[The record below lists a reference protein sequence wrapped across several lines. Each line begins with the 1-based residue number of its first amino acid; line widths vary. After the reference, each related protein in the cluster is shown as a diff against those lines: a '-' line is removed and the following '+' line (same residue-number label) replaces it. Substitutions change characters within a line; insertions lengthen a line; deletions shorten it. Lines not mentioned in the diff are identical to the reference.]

1 MKKFLSVSALF
12 SAVLATGGFASM
24 AMAQDE
30 CSTAVVATA
39 AAPTAFNTATAT
51 PSANAIPLDT
61 FCTGTFL
68 NWQAT
73 QNDVWMKYT
82 PVESG
87 TATFST
93 CLIGSYD
100 TSMAIYTGTC
110 AALTEVACSGDGPT
124 DGGCQNYYSI
134 VSNFAVT
141 AGTTYTIRLGG
152 YNGATG
158 TGQLTITLV
167 PVVAGCGSGGGCG
180 VVHAAPGCSDG
191 VCCTAVCAAN
201 PLCCEIGWD
210 DTCVQSAVAACGLF
224 IYTCNQ
230 GSPANDCATNPV
242 VVAGDSTLASNN
254 VGAIQDG
261 PNYGTAC
268 GSGNNSSNNDVWWRV
283 NAVANGA
290 LTVSTCGLSPYDS
303 KMAIYDMG
311 TSPATFDYN
320 TLNLPTVFMGCNDD
334 GVGTCLQTDGVT
346 PYASL
351 LTVTVSVG
359 HSYLVNLSTYT
370 AGETGV
376 GQISFN
382 VPEPCSLPST
392 TSSEGETCGASTN
405 SGCVATV
412 STTTP
417 IALGASV
424 GGSFWADA
432 GTRDVDWYSFTLAT
446 DQTVTASVFSASN
459 VSGFMFRGDSCTGQL
474 VGQMSNSCPST
485 GTWCLPAGNYS
496 IAVATAAF
504 TGTPCGSGVFNNYVL
519 QLNGVAATCPSYGD
533 TCSYTTTTVSQNT
546 DSVVTNFAFGC
557 LLFCGTNESTFS
569 TATNF
574 ARSFSDLYSGSLG
587 CVTIG
592 VANEDV
598 QVDGS
603 YAAGAPFAFTLG
615 LYRDTDGG
623 NPTTVGGDLVLIT
636 QKQFTALGGFQLLTW
651 NLATPLSLTGNTQPL
666 VVVMSGAVN
675 GGCTA
680 SGNGIFGGVG
690 NATGSTAPW
699 FEQSIDPN
707 NICADAA
714 FVAQTGTSQW
724 IVNLGMVSA
733 PACPTDVNG
742 DGITGS
748 ADLSVLLNGWGTASP
763 DLNGDGIV
771 GSADLSVML
780 NGWGACP

>member
-1 MKKFLSVSALF
+1 
-12 SAVLATGGFASM
+12 
-24 AMAQDE
+24 
-30 CSTAVVATA
+30 
-39 AAPTAFNTATAT
+39 
-51 PSANAIPLDT
+51 
-61 FCTGTFL
+61 
-68 NWQAT
+68 
-73 QNDVWMKYT
+73 
-82 PVESG
+82 
-87 TATFST
+87 
-93 CLIGSYD
+93 
-100 TSMAIYTGTC
+100 
-110 AALTEVACSGDGPT
+110 
-124 DGGCQNYYSI
+124 
-134 VSNFAVT
+134 
-141 AGTTYTIRLGG
+141 
-152 YNGATG
+152 
-158 TGQLTITLV
+158 
-167 PVVAGCGSGGGCG
+167 
-180 VVHAAPGCSDG
+180 
-191 VCCTAVCAAN
+191 
-201 PLCCEIGWD
+201 
-210 DTCVQSAVAACGLF
+210 
-224 IYTCNQ
+224 
-230 GSPANDCATNPV
+230 
-242 VVAGDSTLASNN
+242 
-254 VGAIQDG
+254 
-261 PNYGTAC
+261 
-268 GSGNNSSNNDVWWRV
+268 
-283 NAVANGA
+283 
-290 LTVSTCGLSPYDS
+290 
-303 KMAIYDMG
+303 
-311 TSPATFDYN
+311 
-320 TLNLPTVFMGCNDD
+320 
-334 GVGTCLQTDGVT
+334 
-346 PYASL
+346 
-351 LTVTVSVG
+351 
-359 HSYLVNLSTYT
+359 VNLSTYT

-405 SGCVATV
+405 AGCVGTV

-446 DQTVTASVFSASN
+446 DKTVTASVFSASN
-459 VSGFMFRGDSCTGQL
+459 VVGFMFKGDSCTGQL

-546 DSVVTNFAFGC
+546 DSVATNYAFGC
-557 LLFCGTNESTFS
+557 LLWCGTNESTFS

-574 ARSFSDLYSGSLG
+574 ARSFSDLNSGSLG
-587 CVTIG
+587 CVTVG
-592 VANEDV
+592 VANQDV

-603 YAAGAPFAFTLG
+603 YAGGAPFAFTLG

-623 NPTTVGGDLVLIT
+623 NPTTVGGDLVLVT

-651 NLATPLSLTGNTQPL
+651 NLDTPLSLTGNTQPL
-666 VVVMSGAVN
+666 VVVMSGVVN

-707 NICADAA
+707 NICNDAA

-733 PACPTDVNG
+733 PACPTDLNG

>member
-73 QNDVWMKYT
+73 QKDVWMKYT
-82 PVESG
+82 PTESG

-110 AALTEVACSGDGPT
+110 AALTEIACSGDGPT

-134 VSNFAVT
+134 VTNLTVT

-158 TGQLTITLV
+158 TGQLAITFV
-167 PVVAGCGSGGGCG
+167 PIVAGCGSGGGCG
-180 VVHAAPGCSDG
+180 VVHATPGCSDG

-230 GSPANDCATNPV
+230 GSPANDCATNAV

-303 KMAIYDMG
+303 KLAIYDMG

-334 GVGTCLQTDGVT
+334 GAGSCLQTDGIT

-351 LTVTVSVG
+351 LSVTVSVG

-405 SGCVATV
+405 AGCVGTV

-446 DQTVTASVFSASN
+446 DKTVTASVFSASN
-459 VSGFMFRGDSCTGQL
+459 VAGFMFKGDSCTGQL

-546 DSVVTNFAFGC
+546 DSVATNYAFGC
-557 LLFCGTNESTFS
+557 LLWCGTNESTFS

-574 ARSFSDLYSGSLG
+574 ARSFSDLNSGSLG
-587 CVTIG
+587 CVTVG
-592 VANEDV
+592 VANQDV

-603 YAAGAPFAFTLG
+603 YAGGAPFAFTLG

-623 NPTTVGGDLVLIT
+623 NPTTVGGDLVLVT

-651 NLATPLSLTGNTQPL
+651 NLDTPLSLTGNTQPL
-666 VVVMSGAVN
+666 VVVMSGVVN

-707 NICADAA
+707 NICNDAA